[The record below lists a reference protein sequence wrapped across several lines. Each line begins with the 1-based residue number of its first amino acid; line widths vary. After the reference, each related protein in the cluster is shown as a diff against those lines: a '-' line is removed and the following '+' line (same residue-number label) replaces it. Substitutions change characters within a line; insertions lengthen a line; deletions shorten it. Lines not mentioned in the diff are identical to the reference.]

1 MILRGIHAMSTLF
14 VTGMSAALLSATAAW
29 VRWRASQTQIRPL
42 DIPPDD
48 PLMAEAMAEA
58 RRTLDRLRELAP
70 GHPGT
75 THVKVRFETAAGTT
89 EYLWAEL
96 CELREQDMD
105 VFLVNLPVTHPEKL
119 ERLRTF
125 PLDDLAD
132 WQVEMEDG
140 RFEGGGTMRVLF
152 LRAREQWDGLPA
164 EMVELEG
171 RYGPS

>member
-1 MILRGIHAMSTLF
+1 MSTLF
-14 VTGMSAALLSATAAW
+14 VTGMTAALLSATAAW
-29 VRWRASQTQIRPL
+29 VRWRASQTPIRPL
-42 DIPPDD
+42 DLSPDD

-58 RRTLDRLRELAP
+58 HRTLGRLRELAP
-70 GHPGT
+70 RHPGA
-75 THVKVRFETAAGTT
+75 THVKVRFESSSGTT

-96 CELREQDMD
+96 HELREHDME
-105 VFLVNLPVTHPEKL
+105 VFLVNLPVTHSETL

-152 LRAREQWDGLPA
+152 LRAREQWGELPS
-164 EMVELEG
+164 EMTELES
-171 RYGPS
+171 RYSDP